1 MLRVVV
7 KHNVLKITPKRSCQA
22 ATETEQ
28 SNLNVNSN
36 IALCPI
42 YKCAAKKKNQ
52 RTFPQKEIKIICQA
66 HRHLWLPKVNR
77 KRTKGNNLT
86 ARRVSSDSGMV

>member
-7 KHNVLKITPKRSCQA
+7 KHNVLKITPKRSCEA
-22 ATETEQ
+22 APEAEQ

-42 YKCAAKKKNQ
+42 YKCAVKKESKN
-52 RTFPQKEIKIICQA
+52 
-66 HRHLWLPKVNR
+66 LPSERNQD
-77 KRTKGNNLT
+77 NLPST
-86 ARRVSSDSGMV
+86 YASLVTQS